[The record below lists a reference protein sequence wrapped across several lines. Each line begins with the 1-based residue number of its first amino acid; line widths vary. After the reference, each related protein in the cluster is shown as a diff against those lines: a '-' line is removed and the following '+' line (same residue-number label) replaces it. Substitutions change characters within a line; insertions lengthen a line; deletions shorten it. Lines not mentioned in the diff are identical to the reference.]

1 MKPIK
6 KAVILAAWYGTSF
19 LPATKALPK
28 EMLTLIDKPIIQYLV
43 EDCVAAGIEDIM
55 IVTGRGGRAIEEHF
69 DVSFDLQ
76 KNLVEKGKYHL
87 LSQVDEVSRLANIA
101 YVRQREPRGDGDAL
115 LKTKSW
121 IGDDPCVV
129 LFGDEL
135 VDNNN
140 TSVLQLLKDFEASG
154 WSITAGIGDITLDRQ
169 ASYWVVE
176 LAGKNIMKIFEK
188 PQNHETESLQAMI
201 GKFIVT
207 KQIFEIL
214 ESMASGREG
223 RISIAEALNVAL
235 MSHISIVACKIEGER
250 FDVGDKSDY
259 IAASIHYA
267 LKRDDMRPKI
277 LSCIKSLV

>member
-1 MKPIK
+1 
-6 KAVILAAWYGTSF
+6 
-19 LPATKALPK
+19 
-28 EMLTLIDKPIIQYLV
+28 
-43 EDCVAAGIEDIM
+43 
-55 IVTGRGGRAIEEHF
+55 
-69 DVSFDLQ
+69 
-76 KNLVEKGKYHL
+76 
-87 LSQVDEVSRLANIA
+87 
-101 YVRQREPRGDGDAL
+101 
-115 LKTKSW
+115 
-121 IGDDPCVV
+121 
-129 LFGDEL
+129 
-135 VDNNN
+135 
-140 TSVLQLLKDFEASG
+140 
-154 WSITAGIGDITLDRQ
+154 
-169 ASYWVVE
+169 
-176 LAGKNIMKIFEK
+176 MKIFEK

-267 LKRDDMRPKI
+267 LKRDDMRSKI